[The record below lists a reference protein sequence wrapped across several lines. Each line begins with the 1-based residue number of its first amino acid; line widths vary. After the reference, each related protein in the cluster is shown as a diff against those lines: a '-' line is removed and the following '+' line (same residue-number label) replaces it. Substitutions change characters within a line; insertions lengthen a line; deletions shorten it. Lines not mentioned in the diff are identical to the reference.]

1 MQNKINLGIIGKN
14 FGYHVI
20 YKSFLKNKK
29 YKIKGFCYKSKK
41 KEKIKI
47 LKGVKIYSDWR
58 ELILDKKI
66 NAIAVA
72 TPPSTHKH
80 IISFAI
86 KNNKHIFCEK
96 PLTRSYQEASTICNL
111 IRRKKNLSHIV
122 NYEFGEINAFYFF
135 KKKIINKIKINRVDL
150 NWFININKRSNSHW
164 KENHLKGGG
173 IIYNYFCHS
182 IYYLEFL
189 FGKIISVQSNI
200 SIKAKNKIKYL
211 QGIFF
216 FSNGISVLFNM
227 KVGNI
232 LKKIKPIHQLKIL
245 TNRKTYILETNLNSL
260 SDKFTINVLNN
271 LTNQQEKI
279 SFKDEKNKNDFR
291 ITPTFYN
298 SKKFSNWILKGKI
311 KKPNFFDG
319 KRIHLIINKMMISSK
334 KRKKININS

>member
-1 MQNKINLGIIGKN
+1 
-14 FGYHVI
+14 
-20 YKSFLKNKK
+20 
-29 YKIKGFCYKSKK
+29 
-41 KEKIKI
+41 
-47 LKGVKIYSDWR
+47 
-58 ELILDKKI
+58 
-66 NAIAVA
+66 
-72 TPPSTHKH
+72 
-80 IISFAI
+80 
-86 KNNKHIFCEK
+86 
-96 PLTRSYQEASTICNL
+96 
-111 IRRKKNLSHIV
+111 
-122 NYEFGEINAFYFF
+122 
-135 KKKIINKIKINRVDL
+135 
-150 NWFININKRSNSHW
+150 
-164 KENHLKGGG
+164 
-173 IIYNYFCHS
+173 
-182 IYYLEFL
+182 
-189 FGKIISVQSNI
+189 
-200 SIKAKNKIKYL
+200 
-211 QGIFF
+211 
-216 FSNGISVLFNM
+216 M